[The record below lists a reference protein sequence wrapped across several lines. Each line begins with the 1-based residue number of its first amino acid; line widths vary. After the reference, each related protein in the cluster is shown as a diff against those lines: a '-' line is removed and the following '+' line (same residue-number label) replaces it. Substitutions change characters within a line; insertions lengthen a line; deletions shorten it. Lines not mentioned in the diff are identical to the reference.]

1 MAKPGTRK
9 LLDQAVEDGI
19 YGIGSYMT
27 EEEAEKKEHLAGPFS
42 FIAESDG
49 YTSFADA
56 WTGPVCG
63 SLDSSDYRTGHA
75 THGHLPDRGP
85 QPPLFLFGPG
95 IREKAVPAWTNCFV
109 PNEFSLIGTIF
120 VPIKLN
126 SLGTISE

>member
-1 MAKPGTRK
+1 
-9 LLDQAVEDGI
+9 
-19 YGIGSYMT
+19 MT

-63 SLDSSDYRTGHA
+63 SLDSSSDYRTGHA

-95 IREKAVPAWTNCFV
+95 IREKAVLDRRPIVDEAPTFASILGI
-109 PNEFSLIGTIF
+109 SLPHADGTCMDELLC
-120 VPIKLN
+120 P
-126 SLGTISE
+126 